1 MYYNKGKSQRTKHL
15 NEVKELER
23 QKVALKVVA
32 FTISRMKMTED

>member
-23 QKVALKVVA
+23 QKVALKVGL
-32 FTISRMKMTED
+32 RMKMTED